1 MQATFAEHLEK
12 VLGWDSVY
20 AWNQETFGSD
30 GTLGRADTREAVLK
44 RDLRAALIKFN
55 PPLPAKA
62 LDEAI
67 SALTHYNFSR
77 SLIEHNQAFHRLIR
91 DGVPVSYHDAKGD
104 LRHAQ
109 AQVIDFRNPA
119 NNRFLAVR
127 ELKLTGL
134 CAPGYNRRDNLDG
147 QIYRTFA
154 CWKNCWARIT
164 KSSPPMISWITQTQ
178 AEVEVFILDRLY
190 SLLSSPTFS
199 DADKEETARKVYN
212 FIWQQGASGQLGAR

>member
-1 MQATFAEHLEK
+1 MWRNCHDVFLLRPALNRNLLLFISFHKGHSLNESFMTAILSDSRHRMTYTDINSEDRLVQANFAEHLEK

-164 KSSPPMISWITQTQ
+164 K
-178 AEVEVFILDRLY
+178 
-190 SLLSSPTFS
+190 
-199 DADKEETARKVYN
+199 
-212 FIWQQGASGQLGAR
+212 